1 MNASLH
7 DTLSHAAA
15 VPLGSA
21 FAFSGRGGGLSADGT
36 QTPLRRGTA
45 ATLDARIAR
54 AFSQAGPQAII
65 GGAMPFRRDQ
75 GDYLFC
81 AERAAMQT
89 APKAA
94 VAIKAAP
101 SDLRAEPSAHNYAR
115 SVSRALDLM
124 RHESALP
131 DGLRKIVLART
142 LQLSTRDPI
151 AADNLMARLAE
162 DDSATAFR
170 VTLPPLDGDIAPRS
184 LVGATP
190 ELLLEKR
197 GRMILSNPLAGS
209 ARRSREMGEDADASA
224 ALARSDKD
232 RREHA
237 MVVEYILDMLAPDC
251 RRLDCPDGTRLT
263 CTRSMWH
270 LGTRIQG
277 ELKDDTTPSA
287 VLAARLHP
295 TPAVCGLPCARAAEL
310 ITRLEPVE
318 RDFYAGAVGWSDRQ
332 GDGAWYVAIRCAE
345 ICGLSARLYAGA
357 GIVPG
362 SDPQSEAAET
372 GAKFAAMLRA
382 LGLPGDAALTTT
394 E

>member
-15 VPLGSA
+15 APVASA
-21 FAFSGRGGGLSADGT
+21 FAFSGRGGGLLANGA
-36 QTPLRRGTA
+36 QAPLRRGTA
-45 ATLDARIAR
+45 ATLESRLAR
-54 AFSQAGPQAII
+54 AFAQSGPQAII

-75 GDYLFC
+75 ADYLFC
-81 AERAAMQT
+81 AEQAAMQ
-89 APKAA
+89 
-94 VAIKAAP
+94 AAP
-101 SDLRAEPSAHNYAR
+101 RGDLAPNSTPDRLRAEPSAQNYAR

-124 RHESALP
+124 RNEAALP

-142 LQLSTRDPI
+142 LQVSTRDPI
-151 AADNLMARLAE
+151 ASDALMARLAE
-162 DDSATAFR
+162 DDSVTAFR

-197 GRMILSNPLAGS
+197 GRMVLSYPLAGS
-209 ARRSREMGEDADASA
+209 ARRSRDMGDDADASA

-237 MVVEYILDMLAPDC
+237 MVVEYILDMLAPNC

-277 ELKDDTTPSA
+277 ELKDDATPSA

-318 RDFYAGAVGWSDRQ
+318 RDFYAGAVGWCDRQ

-345 ICGLSARLYAGA
+345 ICGMNARLYAGA

-362 SDPQSEAAET
+362 SDPQAEAAET
-372 GAKFAAMLRA
+372 GSKFAAMLRA
-382 LGLPGDAALTTT
+382 LGLPSDAALAPT